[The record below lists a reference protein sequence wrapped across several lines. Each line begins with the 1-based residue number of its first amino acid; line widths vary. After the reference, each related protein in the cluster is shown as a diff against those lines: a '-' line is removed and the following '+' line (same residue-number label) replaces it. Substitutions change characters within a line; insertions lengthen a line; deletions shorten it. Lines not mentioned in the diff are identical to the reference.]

1 MKTISCILS
10 SFLFIG
16 FFYACD
22 NNDSILENNSETQ
35 VATRSLTPD
44 PNFRDDNGTPDDTG
58 GGGSGYST
66 ISYLF
71 ERGNFTYNMQKGVV
85 VFTLSYDKSKHLSPI
100 TSVTKILSQ
109 YNTEYN
115 LLECSVSGV
124 KYDTNNDIQS
134 FNVIVKY
141 DIYKNEQEPIK
152 STEYHYVYYNTQ
164 TYLLEYTRNN

>member
-1 MKTISCILS
+1 MKTISFILS

-35 VATRSLTPD
+35 VRTRSSTPD
-44 PNFRDDNGTPDDTG
+44 PNLQDDTDTPEGDG
-58 GGGSGYST
+58 GNGYST
-66 ISYLF
+66 TSYLF

-109 YNTEYN
+109 YNTKYD

-141 DIYKNEQEPIK
+141 DIYKNEQDPVK